1 MGKKMK
7 RPFGNSLLFG
17 VLVPVLVIGALFSF
31 FLTRF
36 LEPPLLSF
44 LKEQADTSL
53 THASDM
59 GITICEE
66 RLDDL
71 LDLRMEDNPEM
82 NLSSKKQAI
91 EEIKGI
97 HGKHSG
103 IQMLVVGQDWE
114 ILGATFA
121 VPAVRLVLPDY
132 SKKGRDVIVRELWG
146 APVRISCRYFP
157 FWRWHIVSLIS
168 EKDYMAPI
176 LMAKKIVAV
185 GTFGVLL
192 IVLFTVLLLFVWR
205 VNRPLKQIMD
215 AAEKVGRGN
224 LNPLQVKRKDEIGK
238 VADAFN
244 AMVKSLSE
252 DKRKINHILQELR
265 DSEERYRILTEHS
278 LTHIAMIREEKWIFA
293 NKIMI
298 ETLNY
303 SEEDLSA
310 MKFWEVLDTRDR
322 DWVRGKISAL
332 EKGDLKEDHFQCR
345 YKTSEGKTLWFEMLT
360 TLILFQEKHAVIIHA
375 IDVTSRNREQKE
387 RKELEAK
394 LARAEKMEAVGAL
407 AGGVAHDLN
416 NILSGLVSY
425 PELLLMDIPED
436 SPLRKPLMVIQKS
449 GQKASDIVQDMLTLA
464 RRGVAIAEVVN
475 LTETVSEYLA
485 SPEYQ
490 RLRSFHSNVFVE
502 ASLTEDLLN
511 IKGSPVHLSKTVMNL
526 VSNAAEA
533 MPRGGTILLSTE
545 NRCLEGPSGSYET
558 VAAGDYVTLTVSDTG
573 IGITPEDMG
582 KIFEP
587 FYTKK
592 VMGRSGT
599 GLGMAVVWGTVKDH
613 SGYVDVQSTEGKGTV
628 FTLYFPV
635 TRELAPEAQ
644 LLQPLEEYLGNG
656 ESILIVDDVEEQR
669 LIASAMLTRLG
680 YSVVA
685 AASGEEAVVY
695 LKDHLVDLV
704 ILDMIMDPGMDGL
717 DAYRAILEMHPDQ
730 KTIIASGFSETDR
743 VKEARNLGAGY
754 YVKKPYVLE
763 TIGFAVKKGLNG

>member
-1 MGKKMK
+1 M
-7 RPFGNSLLFG
+7 
-17 VLVPVLVIGALFSF
+17 
-31 FLTRF
+31 
-36 LEPPLLSF
+36 SF
-44 LKEQADTSL
+44 LKEQVDTAL
-53 THASDM
+53 NQASDM
-59 GITICEE
+59 GIAICEE

-71 LDLRMEDNPEM
+71 LDLRMEDSPEM
-82 NLSSKKQAI
+82 NLASKKQAI
-91 EEIKGI
+91 EEIKDI
-97 HGKHSG
+97 HGKRAG
-103 IQMLVVGQDWE
+103 IQMIVVGQDWK
-114 ILGATFA
+114 ILGVTF
-121 VPAVRLVLPDY
+121 VVRADRLLLPDY

-146 APVRISCRYFP
+146 KPVRISCRYFP

-168 EKDYMAPI
+168 EKDYMAPMV
-176 LMAKKIVAV
+176 MAKKIVAV

-192 IVLFTVLLLFVWR
+192 IVFFTVLLLFLWR

-224 LNPLQVKRKDEIGK
+224 LNPVQVKRRDEIGQ
-238 VADAFN
+238 VASAFN
-244 AMVKSLSE
+244 AMVRSLSE

-293 NKIMI
+293 NKIMLG
-298 ETLNY
+298 TLNY
-303 SEEDLSA
+303 SEDDLTA
-310 MKFWEVLDTRDR
+310 MKFWEVIDPRDR
-322 DWVRGKISAL
+322 DWVREKISAL

-345 YKTSEGKTLWFEMLT
+345 YRTREGKTLWFEMLT
-360 TLILFQEKHAVIIHA
+360 TLILFQEKNAVIIHA
-375 IDVTSRNREQKE
+375 IDVTARNRDQKE

-425 PELLLMDIPED
+425 PELLLMDIPEH
-436 SPLRKPLMVIQKS
+436 STLRKPLEVIQKS

-464 RRGVAIAEVVN
+464 RRGVAISEVVN
-475 LTETVSEYLA
+475 LTETISEYLA

-490 RLRSFHSNVFVE
+490 RLRSFHPNVRVE
-502 ASLTEDLLN
+502 TSLAKDLLN
-511 IKGSPVHLSKTVMNL
+511 IKGSPVHLSKTIMNL

-533 MPRGGTILLSTE
+533 MPEGGTIFLLTE
-545 NRCLEGPSGSYET
+545 NRYVEGATGRYET
-558 VAAGDYVTLTVSDTG
+558 VPAGEYVTLTVSDTG

-613 SGYVDVQSTEGKGTV
+613 SGYIDVQSTEEKGTE

-635 TRELAPEAQ
+635 TRELAPEGQ
-644 LLQPLEEYLGNG
+644 LIQPFEKYMGNG
-656 ESILIVDDVEEQR
+656 ESILVVDDVEEQR
-669 LIASAMLTRLG
+669 VIASAMLTKLG
-680 YSVVA
+680 YSVA
-685 AASGEEAVVY
+685 SAASGKEAIVY

-704 ILDMIMDPGMDGL
+704 VLDMIMDPGMDGL
-717 DAYRAILEMHPDQ
+717 DTYRAILEMRPEQ
-730 KTIIASGFSETDR
+730 KAIIASGFSETDR
-743 VKEARNLGAGY
+743 VKEVQGLGAGA
-754 YVKKPYVLE
+754 YVKKPFLLE
-763 TIGFAVKKGLNG
+763 KIGFAVKEELGK

>member
-1 MGKKMK
+1 MK

-17 VLVPVLVIGALFSF
+17 VLVPVLVIGVLFSF
-31 FLTRF
+31 FLIRL
-36 LEPPLLSF
+36 LEPPLVSF
-44 LKEQADTSL
+44 LKAQADTAL
-53 THASDM
+53 NHTSDS
-59 GITICEE
+59 GINVCEE

-82 NLSSKKQAI
+82 NLASKKQAI

-97 HGKHSG
+97 HVKHSG
-103 IQMLVVGQDWE
+103 IQMLVVGPDWE
-114 ILGATFA
+114 ILGASFS
-121 VPAVRLVLPDY
+121 VPAHKLVLSDY
-132 SKKGRDVIVRELWG
+132 SKKGRNVIVRTLWG
-146 APVRISCRYFP
+146 KPVRISCRYFP

-176 LMAKKIVAV
+176 LMAKKIVAL

-205 VNRPLKQIMD
+205 VNRPLKQIMV

-224 LNPLQVKRKDEIGK
+224 LNPVQMTRKDEIGK

-244 AMVKSLSE
+244 AMVKNLSE
-252 DKRKINHILQELR
+252 DRGKINRILQELR
-265 DSEERYRILTEHS
+265 DSEERYRILTEYS

-293 NKIMI
+293 NKIML

-303 SEEDLSA
+303 SEEDLFA
-310 MKFWEVLDTRDR
+310 MNFWEVIDPRDR
-322 DWVRGKISAL
+322 GWVREKISAL

-345 YKTSEGKTLWFEMLT
+345 YRTRTRKTLWLEMLT

-375 IDVTSRNREQKE
+375 IDVTSRNKEQE
-387 RKELEAK
+387 ARKELEAK

-425 PELLLMDIPED
+425 PELLLMDIGED
-436 SPLRKPLMVIQKS
+436 SPMRKPLTVIQKS

-464 RRGVAIAEVVN
+464 RRGVDIAEVVN
-475 LTETVSEYLA
+475 LTEIVSEYLA
-485 SPEYQ
+485 SPEFK
-490 RLRSFHSNVFVE
+490 RLKSFHKNVIVE
-502 ASLTEDLLN
+502 TSLAEDLLN

-526 VSNAAEA
+526 VANAAEA

-545 NRCLEGPSGSYET
+545 NRCLEEPTGSYET
-558 VAAGDYVTLTVSDTG
+558 VAPGDYVILTVSDTG
-573 IGITPEDMG
+573 IGITPKDIE

-613 SGYVDVQSTEGKGTV
+613 KGYVDVRSTEGKGTV
-628 FTLYFPV
+628 FTLYFPL

-644 LLQPLEEYLGNG
+644 SSQLLEKYLGNG
-656 ESILIVDDVEEQR
+656 ESILVVDDVEEQR

-680 YSVVA
+680 YSVVT
-685 AASGEEAVVY
+685 AASGEEAVGY
-695 LKDHLVDLV
+695 LKNNPVDLV

-717 DAYRAILEMHPDQ
+717 DTYRAILEMQPEQ
-730 KTIIASGFSETDR
+730 KAIIASGFSETER
-743 VKEARNLGAGY
+743 VKEARKLGAAY

-763 TIGFAVKKGLNG
+763 TIGLAVKKSLDE